1 VIVHEGVV
9 AADVELEDA
18 EVVGRICGTPNSAE
32 ACAAVAPP
40 PGVKL
45 SIEPIGAN
53 ITGMRT
59 GLPRNVLVASTLAT
73 LRSTR
78 GRKAR
83 ESIASRLRRSV
94 VSVSVPPTR

>member
-1 VIVHEGVV
+1 MS
-9 AADVELEDA
+9 AALATASSPGLQTEDS
-18 EVVGRICGTPNSAE
+18 ICGTPNSAE